1 MKGMKRLLTLFV
13 ICFLSQA
20 SPAGEYDNQTTEY
33 GDRVSDY
40 EELVDEYREP
50 IWIDPP
56 PILPPPVLI
65 TIDKSDF
72 EMTTYSE
79 GEIVS
84 QHKVIIG
91 RPDYPTPTM
100 RTEFSHIIINP
111 VWEVP
116 EVLLY
121 KLVAIIKAQRNPI
134 GYLER
139 RKFRIHV
146 DGKEVDPSII
156 NWRSLPKTGPYSF
169 SVTQDPSPSNFVG
182 QVLFVLEDTNEI
194 QMHDTPDKAL
204 FLQDVRTFSS
214 GCIRV
219 EKSVELAEFILR
231 QDVQDLID
239 LGETV
244 IFRLPRPVAVQVV
257 D

>member
-1 MKGMKRLLTLFV
+1 M
-13 ICFLSQA
+13 A
-20 SPAGEYDNQTTEY
+20 NEYDAKPTEY
-33 GDRVSDY
+33 G
-40 EELVDEYREP
+40 ELTDEYREP

-56 PILPPPVLI
+56 PILPDPVLI
-65 TIDKSDF
+65 VIDKSEF
-72 EMTTYSE
+72 SMTTYSA
-79 GEIVS
+79 GELVS
-84 QHKVIIG
+84 KHKVIIG

-111 VWEVP
+111 VWGVP

-121 KLVAIIKAQRNPI
+121 KLVAIIKAQRDPI
-134 GYLER
+134 GYLNR
-139 RKFRIHV
+139 RGFKIQV
-146 DGKEVDPSII
+146 AGNEVDPSTI
-156 NWRSLPKTGPYSF
+156 NWRALPETGPYSF
-169 SVTQDPSPSNFVG
+169 SVTQIPGPSNFVG

-194 QMHDTPDKAL
+194 QMHDTPDKDL

-231 QDVQDLID
+231 QPIGDLID
-239 LGETV
+239 QGETV
-244 IFRLPRPVAVQVV
+244 VFQLPRPVQVQVV

>member
-1 MKGMKRLLTLFV
+1 MKTLIPIILCLLSHSVF
-13 ICFLSQA
+13 
-20 SPAGEYDNQTTEY
+20 AGEYDTKPTEY
-33 GDRVSDY
+33 G
-40 EELVDEYREP
+40 EITDEYREP

-56 PILPPPVLI
+56 PVLPPPILI

-72 EMTTYSE
+72 SMVTYSD

-84 QHKVIIG
+84 KHKVIVG
-91 RPDYPTPTM
+91 RPDYPAPTM
-100 RTEFSHIIINP
+100 RTEFSRIIINP
-111 VWEVP
+111 VWGVP

-121 KLVAIIKAQRNPI
+121 KLVAIIKAQRDPI
-134 GYLER
+134 GYLNR
-139 RKFRIHV
+139 RGFRIQV
-146 DGKEVDPSII
+146 AGDEVDPSTI

-169 SVTQDPSPSNFVG
+169 SITQIPSPSNFVG

-231 QDVQDLID
+231 QPVEDLIKQ
-239 LGETV
+239 GETV
-244 IFRLPRPVAVQVV
+244 VFQLPRPVQVQVV